1 MPISF
6 HETHAWATLLRSPA
20 IPLSTLQRALAEAG
34 SIEALIHA
42 PTHRLR
48 DWGVTPLA
56 SEALAQP
63 DEARIKADLHWLE
76 RTGAVLLPCT
86 APEFPQQLAELPDS
100 PLALYLRGDP
110 AALMLPQLAIV
121 GSRSPTAAGL
131 RFAQQLAHELGA
143 AGFAITSGLARGI
156 DTAAHLGALDA
167 NAPTLAVCATGLDHC
182 YPASNAALAERI
194 VAGGALVSE
203 LPPGTEPRAWQFP
216 RRNRIIAGLA
226 RGTVVVEAAAR
237 SGSLIT
243 ARLAARAGREVFAVP
258 GSPLNPQAAGC
269 LELLREGAQLVR
281 GAADV
286 LEEVQIP
293 IENRLYKQQVAIPL
307 GHPQPSRRLD
317 NDYEML
323 LDALGFEPAS
333 VDDLVEKTGLAPGLV
348 ASMILIL
355 ELSGRVEQ
363 GPGALFNRID

>member
-1 MPISF
+1 MQISTD
-6 HETHAWATLLRSPA
+6 ETLAWATLLRSPA
-20 IPLSTLQRALAEAG
+20 ICISTLQHALTAAG
-34 SIEALIHA
+34 SLEALIRA
-42 PTHRLR
+42 PIHRLR
-48 DWGVTPLA
+48 EWGLPPLA
-56 SEALAQP
+56 SEALAHP
-63 DEARIKADLHWLE
+63 DEARIKADLRWLE
-76 RTGAVLLPCT
+76 STGAVLLPCT
-86 APEFPQQLAELPDS
+86 APEFPPQLAELPDA
-100 PLALYLRGDP
+100 PLALYVRGDP
-110 AALMLPQLAIV
+110 AALMRPQLAIV

-131 RFAQQLAHELGA
+131 RFAQELAHELGA

-156 DTAAHLGALDA
+156 DTAAHLGALA
-167 NAPTLAVCATGLDHC
+167 AAAPTLAVCATGLDHC
-182 YPASNAALAERI
+182 YPASNAGLAERI

-243 ARLAARAGREVFAVP
+243 ARLAAKAGREVFAVP

-286 LEEVQIP
+286 LEEVRIP
-293 IENRLYKQQVAIPL
+293 IENSHTVQQVVNQSGCAQRP
-307 GHPQPSRRLD
+307 RRLD

>member
-6 HETHAWATLLRSPA
+6 DETHAWATLLRAPA
-20 IPLSTLQRALAEAG
+20 IALATLQGAMAEAG
-34 SIEALIHA
+34 SIHALVQA
-42 PTHRLR
+42 PLHRLR
-48 DWGVTPLA
+48 EWGLPPLA
-56 SEALAQP
+56 SQALTRP
-63 DEARIKADLHWLE
+63 DEALVKSDLRWLE
-76 RTGAVLLPCT
+76 STGAVLLPCT
-86 APEFPQQLAELPDS
+86 APEFPPQLAELPDA
-100 PLALYLRGDP
+100 PLALYVRGDP
-110 AALMLPQLAIV
+110 ATLTLPQLAIV
-121 GSRSPTAAGL
+121 GSRNPTAAGL
-131 RFAQQLAHELGA
+131 RFAQQLARELGG
-143 AGFAITSGLARGI
+143 AGLAITSGLARGI
-156 DTAAHLGALDA
+156 DTAAHLGALA
-167 NAPTLAVCATGLDHC
+167 AGAPTIAVCATGLDQC
-182 YPASNAALAERI
+182 YPSANATLAERI
-194 VAGGALVSE
+194 VASGALVSE

-286 LEEVQIP
+286 LEEVRIP
-293 IENRLYKQQVAIPL
+293 IENTLSDQMVAPPVN
-307 GHPQPSRRLD
+307 GSRPARRLD
-317 NDYEML
+317 NEYEML

-333 VDDLVEKTGLAPGLV
+333 IDDLVEKTGLAPGLV

>member
-1 MPISF
+1 MPISPD
-6 HETHAWATLLRSPA
+6 ETHAWATLLRAPA
-20 IPLSTLQRALAEAG
+20 IPLSTLRGALVEAG
-34 SIEALIHA
+34 GIETLIRS
-42 PTHRLR
+42 PSGRLR
-48 DWGVTPLA
+48 EWGVPPPA
-56 SEALAQP
+56 CEALAQP
-63 DEARIKADLHWLE
+63 DDALIRSDLRWLE
-76 RTGAVLLPCT
+76 RSGAVMLPCT
-86 APEFPQQLAELPDS
+86 APGFPPQLAELPDA
-100 PLALYLRGDP
+100 PLALYVRGDP
-110 AALMLPQLAIV
+110 GTLLLPQLAIV

-131 RFAQQLAHELGA
+131 RFAQELAQGLGN

-156 DTAAHLGALDA
+156 DTAAHVGALA
-167 NAPTLAVCATGLDHC
+167 AAAPTLAVCATGLDQC

-194 VAGGALVSE
+194 AARGALVSE

-286 LEEVQIP
+286 LEEVRIP
-293 IENRLYKQQVAIPL
+293 IENSHTSQHVANQP
-307 GHPQPSRRLD
+307 GYPQRPRRLD